1 MSPTLVAVSRAIAPH
16 ESLDSEIEEAREAL
30 EFWSRRAQ
38 RLPWYRRAAR
48 REAEAMAL
56 RWRARLVAA
65 HCDRPG
71 LRRLRPVAQAM
82 LGRRRRPIRRTV
94 RRYAMA
100 LAVTGLATL
109 AVFTTAVAL
118 LLQAVGA

>member
-1 MSPTLVAVSRAIAPH
+1 MIHTLVAVSRAIAPH

-56 RWRARLVAA
+56 RWRARLVGA

-71 LRRLRPVAQAM
+71 LRRLRPVAQAV
-82 LGRRRRPIRRTV
+82 LGGRRRPIRRTV

-109 AVFTTAVAL
+109 AVFTTVVAL
-118 LLQAVGA
+118 LLQAVGV

>member
-1 MSPTLVAVSRAIAPH
+1 MIPTLVAVSRAIAPH
-16 ESLDSEIEEAREAL
+16 ESFDSEIEEAREAL

-65 HCDRPG
+65 HCARPG
-71 LRRLRPVAQAM
+71 LRRLGPVAQAM
-82 LGRRRRPIRRTV
+82 LGSRRPIRRTL

-118 LLQAVGA
+118 LLQAVGV